1 MPMATRESLIDLM
14 RATAAQKPRAVEVPG
29 WGTIHVRK
37 LTVGEFDDALDE
49 SSKDKNRLARRAAL
63 LLCDESGERLFDPD
77 DADDIA
83 LLARQPLEL
92 LRDALLE
99 PDPGN

>member
-1 MPMATRESLIDLM
+1 MASRESLIALM
-14 RATAAQKPRAVEVPG
+14 RETAVQKPRAVDVPG
-29 WGTIHVRK
+29 WGLIHIRK
-37 LTVGEFDDALDE
+37 ITVGEFDEALDE

-63 LLCDESGERLFDPD
+63 LLCDEAGERLFDPD
-77 DADDIA
+77 DAEDVA

-99 PDPGN
+99 PDAGN